1 MELKVKI
8 YKKLSGFDIDIS
20 FSCPNGSLL
29 ALIGPSGAGKTTIV
43 RSIAG
48 LERPDSGFI
57 ACNGIVWSD
66 TKKGIWVPPQK
77 RRLGYVFQEYSL
89 FPHLTVEKNI
99 AFAADDLK
107 EVEELIELLGIGHL
121 RRRKPHQIS
130 GGERQRVALAQ
141 ALARKPSVLL
151 LDEPFSALDI
161 ATRQKLREEL
171 KSLKGRLS
179 IPIVMVTHDLNEA
192 QFLADEMLPIE
203 QGKMAPEWLSRFLS
217 TCWHGDSPS
226 SAPSPDAPKGETTLS
241 YPGIQA
247 EHHYN
252 ELVRII

>member
-1 MELKVKI
+1 MELKVEI
-8 YKKLSGFDIDIS
+8 YKRLPGFDIDVS

-48 LERPDSGFI
+48 LERPDCGFI
-57 ACNGIVWSD
+57 ACNGVVWSD
-66 TKKGIWVPPQK
+66 TKRGIWVPPQK

-89 FPHLTVEKNI
+89 FPHLSVEKNI
-99 AFAADDLK
+99 SFAADDLE

-179 IPIVMVTHDLNEA
+179 VPIVMVTHDLNEA
-192 QFLADEMLPIE
+192 RFLADEMLPIE

-217 TCWHGDSPS
+217 TCWYEESFS
-226 SAPSPDAPKGETTLS
+226 TLPSPEAQKGEISLPCS
-241 YPGIQA
+241 EIHSA
-247 EHHYN
+247 HNSN
-252 ELVRII
+252 ELARIS